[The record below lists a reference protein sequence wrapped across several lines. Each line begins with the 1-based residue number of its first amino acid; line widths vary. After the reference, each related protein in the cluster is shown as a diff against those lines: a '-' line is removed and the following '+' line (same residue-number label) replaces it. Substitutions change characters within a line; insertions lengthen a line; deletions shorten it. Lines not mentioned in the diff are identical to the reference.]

1 MQSIVLRKKMK
12 PLMALLALLIGC
24 PHLCNGQRQN
34 SFEVDIASAI
44 IYGRIS
50 IGAEHAFSGRWSVRA
65 DASVSLGGKHSL
77 ADTEERAH
85 WNELYGDGFSMFSP
99 DSRRFIDHSISFRF
113 WPRSAFEGPVISFGG
128 RFDAEGIP
136 GLTIGLGYNC
146 PIWRNIHA
154 AAMYCA
160 AITDCISNTFKPAEG
175 LKIGLSYVF

>member
-50 IGAEHAFSGRWSVRA
+50 IGAEHAFSERWSVRA
-65 DASVSLGGKHSL
+65 DASVSLGKKSGL
-77 ADTEERAH
+77 TDTEERAH
-85 WNELYGDGFSMFSP
+85 WNELYGEGFSRFSQ
-99 DSRRFIDHSISFRF
+99 DSRRFIENSISFRF
-113 WPRSAFEGPVISFGG
+113 WPRSAFEGTSISFGG

-136 GLTIGLGYNC
+136 DLAIGIGYNC
-146 PIWRNIHA
+146 PIWKNSHA
-154 AAMYCA
+154 AVMYSA
-160 AITDCISNTFKPAEG
+160 AIRDCINDTFKPAEG
-175 LKIGLSYVF
+175 LRIGLSYVF